1 MATLLQNMI
10 LVDPLEGARKG
21 HVLVRNGEISLVE
34 DPSSEEVEERID
46 GGGHT
51 ALLPGF
57 VNSHTHAAMVL
68 LRGLGE
74 DMVVLDWLHE
84 KIWPVEAKL
93 TGEHVYWGTC
103 QALLEMAST
112 GTTCFGDM
120 YFFMDQVAQASL
132 DMGMRAGLSRGILWE
147 ASQKEPPVS
156 LAEQRDLAEK
166 WHGREGLINVM
177 YAPHAP
183 YTVSP
188 EHLEFLAREASDK
201 GLGVHVH
208 WLESAWEKDY
218 IEKELGKDPIKFLE
232 ETGLMEAPRLLLA
245 HGVWFPEDRV
255 GELSRKNVTVL
266 HNPGSNLKLGS
277 GIAPVPGMLEKGVQV
292 ALGTDGAASNNR
304 LDLWEEMRTAALLH
318 KGANKDPLV
327 VSASQAF
334 AMATLEG
341 AKALGFS
348 QVGCIKEGWEADL
361 LLVNLDQPHY
371 NGWNEENL
379 IPYLVYAGSSAD
391 VEATMV
397 KGRWIWGAHGS
408 SMKQDEIL
416 PQARRCRKELV
427 EV

>member
-34 DPSSEEVEERID
+34 DPSSEEAEERID
-46 GGGHT
+46 GRGHT

-84 KIWPVEAKL
+84 KIWPVEARL

-120 YFFMDQVAQASL
+120 YFFMEQVAQASL

-166 WHGREGLINVM
+166 WHGREGLISVM

-208 WLESAWEKDY
+208 WLESAWEREY
-218 IEKELGKDPIKFLE
+218 IEKELGKDPIKLLE

-255 GELSRKNVTVL
+255 EELSRKNVTVL

-277 GIAPVPGMLEKGVQV
+277 GIAPVPAMLEKGVQV

-318 KGANKDPLV
+318 KGAKKDPLV

-348 QVGCIKEGWEADL
+348 QVGRIKEGWQADL

-408 SMKQDEIL
+408 SMKQEEIL

-427 EV
+427 TV

>member
-34 DPSSEEVEERID
+34 DPSSEEAEERID

-166 WHGREGLINVM
+166 WHGREGLIKVM

-201 GLGVHVH
+201 ELGVHVH
-208 WLESAWEKDY
+208 WLESAWEREY
-218 IEKELGKDPIKFLE
+218 IEKELGKDPIKLLE

-255 GELSRKNVTVL
+255 EELARKNVTVL

-277 GIAPVPGMLEKGVQV
+277 GIAPLPAMLEKGVQV

-348 QVGCIKEGWEADL
+348 QVGRIKEGWEADL

-397 KGRWIWGAHGS
+397 KGRWVWGAHGS
-408 SMKQDEIL
+408 CMKQEEIL

-427 EV
+427 EA

>member
-1 MATLLQNMI
+1 MAILLENMI
-10 LVDPLEGARKG
+10 LVDALKGARKG
-21 HVLVRNGEISLVE
+21 HVLVRNGRISLVN
-34 DPSSEEVEERID
+34 DPSSETAEERVD
-46 GGGHT
+46 GKGHT

-74 DMVVLDWLHE
+74 DMAVLDWLHQ
-84 KIWPVEAKL
+84 KIWPVENNL

-120 YFFMDQVAQASL
+120 YFFMDQVARASL

-147 ASQKEPPVS
+147 ASQEEPPVS
-156 LAEQRDLAEK
+156 VGEQRLLAEE
-166 WHGREGLINVM
+166 WHGREGLINVL

-188 EHLEFLAREASDK
+188 EHLAFLAREAKDAD
-201 GLGVHVH
+201 LGVHVH
-208 WLESAWEKDY
+208 WLESAWEKEY
-218 IEKELGKDPIKFLE
+218 IEKELKKDVIGLLE
-232 ETGLMEAPRLLLA
+232 ETGLLEAPRLLLA

-255 GELSRKNVTVL
+255 GELARKNVTVL

-277 GIAPVPGMLEKGVQV
+277 GIAPVPAMLEKGVRV

-304 LDLWEEMRTAALLH
+304 LDMWEEMRTAALLH
-318 KGANKDPLV
+318 KGAKKDPLV
-327 VSASQAF
+327 VTASQAL

-341 AKALGFS
+341 AMALGFS
-348 QVGCIKEGWEADL
+348 RVGCIEEDWEADL
-361 LLVNLDQPHY
+361 FLVNLDQPHY

-379 IPYLVYAGSSAD
+379 PGYLVYAGSSAD

-397 KGRWIWGAHGS
+397 KGRWIWGRYGAS
-408 SMKQDEIL
+408 LERENL
-416 PQARRCRKELV
+416 LAQARRCRKELV
-427 EV
+427 EI

>member
-10 LVDPLEGARKG
+10 LVDPLKGARRG
-21 HVLVRNGEISLVE
+21 HVLVREGEISLVE
-34 DPSSEEVEERID
+34 DPSSEEAEERID
-46 GGGHT
+46 GRGHT

-57 VNSHTHAAMVL
+57 VNSHSHAAMVL

-74 DMVVLDWLHE
+74 DMVVLDWLNQR
-84 KIWPVEAKL
+84 IWPVEARL

-166 WHGREGLINVM
+166 WHGREGLIKVM

-218 IEKELGKDPIKFLE
+218 IEKELGKDPIKLLE

-255 GELSRKNVTVL
+255 GELARKNVTVL

-277 GIAPVPGMLEKGVQV
+277 GIAPVPAMLEKGVQV

-318 KGANKDPLV
+318 KGANKDPLA

-348 QVGCIKEGWEADL
+348 QVGRIEEGWEADL

-397 KGRWIWGAHGS
+397 KGRWIWGSHGS
-408 SMKQDEIL
+408 SMKQEEIL

-427 EV
+427 AS